1 MSKTRL
7 RVALA
12 AGALALVL
20 PLSALLAA
28 KKGACGEFKHWH
40 EGRCVDVRQQ
50 TPPKPWSDQVLSKQ
64 WKP

>member
-1 MSKTRL
+1 MSKTSL

-12 AGALALVL
+12 AGALAMAL

-28 KKGACGEFKHWH
+28 TKGACGEFKHWH
-40 EGRCVDVRQQ
+40 DGRCVDVRQQ
-50 TPPKPWSDQVLSKQ
+50 TAPKPWSDQILSKQ